1 MKARVAVVFSAT
13 VKVEPSKDRKSIFGL
28 AEKAGG
34 QKGFD
39 GRWLGRLDVFVNA
52 DTRDIMA
59 AKGETPDLWSEQ
71 GREMF
76 ATFHS
81 YLTDISKKYFTY
93 ASN

>member
-1 MKARVAVVFSAT
+1 M
-13 VKVEPSKDRKSIFGL
+13 
-28 AEKAGG
+28 
-34 QKGFD
+34 
-39 GRWLGRLDVFVNA
+39 FVNV

-59 AKGETPDLWSEQ
+59 AKGKTPDLWSEQ